1 MRDEEALDAPN
12 EFRLDRPWST
22 YLFFGYG
29 LHTCAGEMINRA
41 TIPALIRP
49 LLACGAL
56 ARAPGA
62 EGQLS
67 YRFPYPAHLVVTV
80 SRAPASHPP
89 GANSF

>member
-1 MRDEEALDAPN
+1 
-12 EFRLDRPWST
+12 
-22 YLFFGYG
+22 
-29 LHTCAGEMINRA
+29 MINRA

-49 LLACGAL
+49 LLSCGAL

-80 SRAPASHPP
+80 SRTPASPP
-89 GANSF
+89 RNANPF